1 MLKIKNHNFDTDL
14 YYNNI
19 CIEEIF
25 SRSTKKDVKNKNKTI
40 EKIYSNNWIGTKEK
54 NLENIYQVLI
64 EKNNDFKSVFGNI
77 KLKDLITSN
86 PNDLKEIIEK
96 VEKNIKKINDKTK
109 ESNLKN
115 TIKDI
120 FKYDGKFQPK
130 IASFFEKYLNPKTC
144 YYCNIDYINVY
155 EQQEKN
161 KKEYKNKFT
170 LDHFIDKGD
179 HPYLA
184 LSIFNLI
191 PSCYA
196 CNSKIKKSVKF
207 YSNEKLK
214 NKNPFLETFDLHQK
228 VKFKL
233 LLNDSCKNLHI
244 KSKEDI
250 DITLKEQFSDMY
262 DKYIKIFKLNER
274 YKAHKDIVFNMIQ
287 KAELYPQSR
296 LKELEN
302 LTGIPFQ
309 QIKKDIFNLIDES
322 EDLSKQPFSKLIVDM
337 SKELGII

>member
-1 MLKIKNHNFDTDL
+1 MLKIKNHNFDLDL

-19 CIEEIF
+19 CIDEFF
-25 SRSTKKDVKNKNKTI
+25 SKSTKKDAKNKNKTI
-40 EKIYSNNWIGTKEK
+40 EEIYSKNWLKKKEK

-64 EKNNDFKSVFGNI
+64 EKNKDFKSVFENI
-77 KLKDLITSN
+77 QLKDLIISN
-86 PNDLKEIIEK
+86 PNELKDVIEK
-96 VEKNIKKINDKTK
+96 VEKNIKKINHKTK
-109 ESNLKN
+109 ESDLKN
-115 TIKDI
+115 VIKDI
-120 FKYDGKFQPK
+120 FKYDGKFQPI
-130 IASFFEKYLNPKTC
+130 IASFFEKYLNPRTC

-155 EQQEKN
+155 EEEK
-161 KKEYKNKFT
+161 KKKIYKNKFT

-179 HPYLA
+179 YPYLA
-184 LSIFNLI
+184 LSILNLI

-214 NKNPFLETFDLHQK
+214 NTNPFLENFDFHQK

-233 LLNDSCKNLHI
+233 FLDDSCKNLQI
-244 KSKEDI
+244 KSKNDI
-250 DITLKEQFSDMY
+250 DINLKENYSNMY
-262 DKYIKIFKLNER
+262 DKYIEIFKLNER

-287 KAELYPQSR
+287 KAELYPESR
-296 LKELEN
+296 LKELQH

-309 QIKKDIFNLIDES
+309 QIKKDIFNLIEEN

-337 SKELGII
+337 SKELKLI

>member
-25 SRSTKKDVKNKNKTI
+25 SRSTKKDAKNKNKTI

-64 EKNNDFKSVFGNI
+64 ENNKDFKSVFENI
-77 KLKDLITSN
+77 NLKDLITSN

-130 IASFFEKYLNPKTC
+130 IASFFEKHLNPKTC

-179 HPYLA
+179 YPYLA

-214 NKNPFLETFDLHQK
+214 NENPFLETFDFHQK

-233 LLNDSCKNLHI
+233 LLDDSCKNLHI

-262 DKYIKIFKLNER
+262 DKYIDIFKLNER
-274 YKAHKDIVFNMIQ
+274 YKAHKDIVFDMIQ

-337 SKELGII
+337 SKELGL

>member
-25 SRSTKKDVKNKNKTI
+25 SRSRKKDAQNRNETI

-64 EKNNDFKSVFGNI
+64 EKNKDFKSVFENI
-77 KLKDLITSN
+77 NLKDLITSN

-96 VEKNIKKINDKTK
+96 VEKNIKKINNKTK

-130 IASFFEKYLNPKTC
+130 IASFFEKHLNSRTC

-179 HPYLA
+179 YPYLA

-214 NKNPFLETFDLHQK
+214 NTNPFLETFDFQQK

-233 LLNDSCKNLHI
+233 LLDDSCKNLHI
-244 KSKEDI
+244 KSKDDI
-250 DITLKEQFSDMY
+250 DINLKENYSDMY
-262 DKYIKIFKLNER
+262 DKYIEIFKLNER
-274 YKAHKDIVFNMIQ
+274 YKAHKDIVFDMIQ
-287 KAELYPQSR
+287 KAELYPESR
-296 LKELEN
+296 LKELQD

-309 QIKKDIFNLIDES
+309 QIKKDIFNLIDEN

-337 SKELGII
+337 SKELGIL

>member
-25 SRSTKKDVKNKNKTI
+25 SRSTKKDAKNKNKTI

-64 EKNNDFKSVFGNI
+64 ENNKDFKSVFENI
-77 KLKDLITSN
+77 NLKDLITSN

-130 IASFFEKYLNPKTC
+130 IASFFEKHLNPKTC

-179 HPYLA
+179 YPYLA

-214 NKNPFLETFDLHQK
+214 NENPFLETFDFHQK

-233 LLNDSCKNLHI
+233 FLDDSCKNLHI
-244 KSKEDI
+244 KSKDDI

-262 DKYIKIFKLNER
+262 DKYIDIFKLNER
-274 YKAHKDIVFNMIQ
+274 YKAHKDIVFDMIQ

-302 LTGIPFQ
+302 LTSIPFQ

>member
-25 SRSTKKDVKNKNKTI
+25 SRSTKKDAKNKNKTI

-86 PNDLKEIIEK
+86 PNKLKEIIEK

-130 IASFFEKYLNPKTC
+130 IASFFEKHLNPKTC

-155 EQQEKN
+155 EEQEKN

-179 HPYLA
+179 YPYLA

-214 NKNPFLETFDLHQK
+214 NENPFLETFDFHQK

-233 LLNDSCKNLHI
+233 FLDDSCKNLHI
-244 KSKEDI
+244 KSKDDI

-262 DKYIKIFKLNER
+262 DKYIDIFKLNER
-274 YKAHKDIVFNMIQ
+274 YKVHKDIVFDMIQ

-322 EDLSKQPFSKLIVDM
+322 EDLSKQPFSKLIVDI

>member
-14 YYNNI
+14 YHTNI
-19 CIEEIF
+19 CVEEIF
-25 SRSTKKDVKNKNKTI
+25 SRSTKKDAKNKNKTI

-64 EKNNDFKSVFGNI
+64 EKNKDFKSVFENI

-109 ESNLKN
+109 ESDLKN
-115 TIKDI
+115 IIKDI

-130 IASFFEKYLNPKTC
+130 IASFFEKHLNPRTC
-144 YYCNIDYINVY
+144 YYCNIDYINIY

-161 KKEYKNKFT
+161 KKEFKNKFT

-179 HPYLA
+179 YPYLA

-214 NKNPFLETFDLHQK
+214 NTNPFLETFEFHKK

-233 LLNDSCKNLHI
+233 LLDDSCKNLHI
-244 KSKEDI
+244 KSKDDI
-250 DITLKEQFSDMY
+250 DITLKEQFTDKY
-262 DKYIKIFKLNER
+262 DKYIEIFKLNER
-274 YKAHKDIVFNMIQ
+274 YKAHKDIVFDMIQ
-287 KAELYPQSR
+287 KAELYPESR

-309 QIKKDIFNLIDES
+309 QIKKDIFNLIDEN

-337 SKELGII
+337 SKELGIL